1 MRKIFIGIAIAIIVS
16 LTALAEVGVISVTD
30 TDKHSKKE
38 DFSHTFEYLI
48 TPIGQMSGQVGKCQ
62 ATRIAKRWFATAAHC
77 VVEHCKKGCEIR
89 MDLVEANTSA
99 WVSTTHTLKKPT
111 VFWHPGFTFNTF
123 VKNDFALI
131 YLDLDNAPVT
141 YYRRGTSDN
150 PVNMIIP
157 KEKFSTFLSKN
168 RAARLALYRVYHPSF
183 PALMIFDDGNY
194 KLDRILSVISIF
206 DGRRDVKI
214 NKNSVYYVKD
224 LGFAYTKNFGVRK
237 GMSGSGVMTNTG
249 ELIGVISG
257 TFHSEHFLQGK
268 KQGEEDFFMFLVFNK
283 SVADF
288 MQSVMKRDYDL
299 LDWKDAYPYNVVR
312 TKKDFSS
319 IVKRVKDFDARTQKS
334 SKSAQK

>member
-1 MRKIFIGIAIAIIVS
+1 MRKILFSFLLSGLIV
-16 LTALAEVGVISVTD
+16 LPLLAEVGVISVTD

-48 TPIGQMSGQVGKCQ
+48 TPIGQMSGKVGKCQ

-77 VVEHCKKGCEIR
+77 VIDSCKKGCEIR

-99 WVSTTHTLKKPT
+99 WVSTTHTPKKPT
-111 VFWHPGFTFNTF
+111 VFWHPDFTFNTF

-141 YYRRGTSDN
+141 YYRRATASN
-150 PVNMIIP
+150 PVNTIIR
-157 KEKFSTFLSKN
+157 KEEFSAFLSKN

-183 PALMIFDDGNY
+183 PPLMIFDEGNY
-194 KLDRILSVISIF
+194 KLDRILSVIAIF
-206 DGRRDVKI
+206 DGKRDVKI
-214 NKNSVYYVKD
+214 NKNPVYYVKK
-224 LGFAYTKNFGVRK
+224 LGFAYTKNFGVRQ

-257 TFHSEHFLQGK
+257 TFQSFYQTPNSK
-268 KQGEEDFFMFLVFNK
+268 IKEENLFMFSVFNK
-283 SVADF
+283 SIASF
-288 MQSVMKRDYDL
+288 MENVMGRDYSL
-299 LDWKDAYPYNVVR
+299 LDWKDAYPYSVVR

-319 IVKRVKDFDARTQKS
+319 VVQMVQEADQRKS
-334 SKSAQK
+334 KNPNPSN